1 MAAFEQTLPALGNA
15 APWVD
20 DASANAGAHGHD
32 VGRAP
37 LPGTPRE
44 RVLEAVPPFAFLAM
58 PEQDLG

>member
-1 MAAFEQTLPALGNA
+1 MAAFEQTLPALGNT
-15 APWVD
+15 APWAQ
-20 DASANAGAHGHD
+20 DATTDAAARARD